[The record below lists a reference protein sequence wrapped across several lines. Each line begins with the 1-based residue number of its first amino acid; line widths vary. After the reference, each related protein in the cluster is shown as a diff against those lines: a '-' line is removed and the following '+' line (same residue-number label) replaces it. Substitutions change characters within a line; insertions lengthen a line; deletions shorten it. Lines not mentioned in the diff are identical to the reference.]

1 MIARKR
7 IAAKCACAPSRGLTA
22 LRGVAWEMRSFCRL
36 QPTLSLDAARRT
48 ARQCGRRWLAFKKSD
63 DPISFSRSGARTF
76 RIVDDSIMTGPV
88 EQKRGRYAIP
98 LGLVTFAA
106 LVYLGFIR
114 EETTSDKSVFTPPT
128 VVQQPTGI
136 PASHLHSYNIP
147 LPCSIFTVYR
157 SRHRQWRQELKINA
171 ASHLILKHS
180 IVPEMLQL
188 STYFIQQKIKSQ
200 SKTFHQFPAV
210 ACSEKE
216 RGWVGEWRK
225 KKGKEK

>member
-1 MIARKR
+1 
-7 IAAKCACAPSRGLTA
+7 
-22 LRGVAWEMRSFCRL
+22 MRSSLIFCRL

-48 ARQCGRRWLAFKKSD
+48 ARPCGRRWLAFKKSD

-128 VVQQPTGI
+128 VVQQPTDLDNG
-136 PASHLHSYNIP
+136 SGD
-147 LPCSIFTVYR
+147 
-157 SRHRQWRQELKINA
+157 
-171 ASHLILKHS
+171 
-180 IVPEMLQL
+180 
-188 STYFIQQKIKSQ
+188 KS
-200 SKTFHQFPAV
+200 
-210 ACSEKE
+210 
-216 RGWVGEWRK
+216 
-225 KKGKEK
+225 

>member
-136 PASHLHSYNIP
+136 PASPI
-147 LPCSIFTVYR
+147 SIATIYPYR
-157 SRHRQWRQELKINA
+157 ALSL
-171 ASHLILKHS
+171 
-180 IVPEMLQL
+180 L
-188 STYFIQQKIKSQ
+188 STDLDNGSGDKS
-200 SKTFHQFPAV
+200 
-210 ACSEKE
+210 
-216 RGWVGEWRK
+216 
-225 KKGKEK
+225 